1 MNPKELKELAT
12 KIVMNQTNQALLTD
26 SLEQI
31 IKAYEEN
38 YTVKETLQTE
48 LEKKND
54 SIKALQDTNM
64 KFFTQLQTQHQQQT
78 EEQEEEKELSTE
90 ELAKLF
96 I

>member
-12 KIVMNQTNQALLTD
+12 KIIMNQTNQALLTD

-38 YTVKETLQTE
+38 FTVKETLETE
-48 LEKKND
+48 IEKKNK
-54 SIKALQDTNM
+54 SIEDLQAVNM
-64 KFFTQLQTQHQQQT
+64 RFCTQLQAQPGQT
-78 EEQEEEKELSTE
+78 ETNEEENKELSTE
-90 ELAKLF
+90 ELANLF

>member
-12 KIVMNQTNQALLTD
+12 KIIMNQTNQALLTD

-38 YTVKETLQTE
+38 FTVKETLETE
-48 LEKKND
+48 IEKKNK
-54 SIKALQDTNM
+54 SIEDLQAVNM
-64 KFFTQLQTQHQQQT
+64 RFFTQLQAQPGQT
-78 EEQEEEKELSTE
+78 ETNEEENKELSTE
-90 ELAKLF
+90 ELANLF